1 MIVGIT
7 GGIGSGKST
16 IARELAKR
24 GFVVYDCDLEAKRII
39 AEDESVQKEIIGLLG
54 EEAFVDGKYNTAY
67 VSQRV
72 FADKALLEALNQIV
86 HPAVKN
92 DIKAKSQQL
101 TGNSCIFVE
110 SAILYEAG
118 MDTLCDKVIVVDAPE
133 EIRIARTI
141 HRDYHDIASD
151 ANINNVRARIR
162 AQKVHNGDLTILN
175 DGKTNIPD
183 LVEKITHWMWKN

>member
-1 MIVGIT
+1 MYLRT
-7 GGIGSGKST
+7 GHNCHRCS
-16 IARELAKR
+16 
-24 GFVVYDCDLEAKRII
+24 YH
-39 AEDESVQKEIIGLLG
+39 IGLLG

-101 TGNSCIFVE
+101 TANSCIFVE

-118 MDTLCDKVIVVDAPE
+118 MDTLCDKVIVIEAPE
-133 EIRIARTI
+133 DVRTARTI
-141 HRDYHDIASD
+141 ERDYKGVASEE
-151 ANINNVRARIR
+151 NINKVRARIR
-162 AQKVHNGDLTILN
+162 AQKAHTGDLTIIN
-175 DGKTNIPD
+175 DGKTSIAEI
-183 LVEKITHWMWKN
+183 VTKITHWM